1 MSEHM
6 CCANSTIIFKPII
19 TQKKKKKN
27 ISSSM
32 HTHKTTWVYLRRTK
46 TTFVEVI
53 KRDVSIKNV
62 TDCMILEKIKY
73 RKEIYVDDLN

>member
-1 MSEHM
+1 
-6 CCANSTIIFKPII
+6 
-19 TQKKKKKN
+19 
-27 ISSSM
+27 M